1 MLGQAWETVV
11 GSARTET
18 EVVPLLHAWHTVGC
32 SGRHLWDGGLRRRLF
47 LVEEI

>member
-11 GSARTET
+11 GSARAET
-18 EVVPLLHAWHTVGC
+18 EVVPLLHAWHAVG
-32 SGRHLWDGGLRRRLF
+32 WGLRRRLF